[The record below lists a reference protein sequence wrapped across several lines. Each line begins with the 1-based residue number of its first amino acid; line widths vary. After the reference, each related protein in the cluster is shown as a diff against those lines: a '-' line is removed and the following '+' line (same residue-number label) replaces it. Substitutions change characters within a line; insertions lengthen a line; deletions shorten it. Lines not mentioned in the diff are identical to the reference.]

1 MKKEKEKKNRIIF
14 LNSDPTWLGFI
25 NIKAPNFLSLYI
37 LFAFIHGFAASL
49 VPGWNQATCLS
60 GPPAQGWSLLPWPQL
75 IFLQTPEGA
84 NLCWCSGPKLCC
96 TLGCWMS
103 SRLFLSVHMF
113 TTHKHASFPG
123 CLCSEMGCAC
133 VCVCVPLDYKTN
145 DNGFFLTHS
154 FFPGAP
160 ALQVPRS
167 STGGSSGNPGTGWL
181 LWQKRQARPGRPGSL
196 CWGARET
203 AHLGNFLRKK
213 TSLLWGLHSI
223 SCSLKCFFVSLLRLA
238 LYCRFPWENKLVS

>member
-1 MKKEKEKKNRIIF
+1 MKKEKEKKNHIIF

-37 LFAFIHGFAASL
+37 FFAFIYGFAASL
-49 VPGWNQATCLS
+49 VPGWNQATLAEWTS
-60 GPPAQGWSLLPWPQL
+60 STGMEPPALTPTHLPADSRRRKPLLVPWAETMLHSGMLNEQKVVPVCSHVHNSQTCFLPWVSLLRAGL
-75 IFLQTPEGA
+75 
-84 NLCWCSGPKLCC
+84 
-96 TLGCWMS
+96 
-103 SRLFLSVHMF
+103 
-113 TTHKHASFPG
+113 
-123 CLCSEMGCAC
+123 C

-154 FFPGAP
+154 FCPGAP
-160 ALQVPRS
+160 ALQVPQS

-196 CWGARET
+196 SWGARET

-213 TSLLWGLHSI
+213 T
-223 SCSLKCFFVSLLRLA
+223 
-238 LYCRFPWENKLVS
+238 